1 MYVYYIFYRWQTV
14 RESVQKK
21 SHIYRK
27 FLPYLLFTLIKHEPL
42 KQANYCSELTHWR
55 DSILKTV
62 RTHTH
67 TDTHCE
73 HTVHCDHRL

>member
-42 KQANYCSELTHWR
+42 KQANYCSELTHW
-55 DSILKTV
+55 
-62 RTHTH
+62 
-67 TDTHCE
+67 
-73 HTVHCDHRL
+73 